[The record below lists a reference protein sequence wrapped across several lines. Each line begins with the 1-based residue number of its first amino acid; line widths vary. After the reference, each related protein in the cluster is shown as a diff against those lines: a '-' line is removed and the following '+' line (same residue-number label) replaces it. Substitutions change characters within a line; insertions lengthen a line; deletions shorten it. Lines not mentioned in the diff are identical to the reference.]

1 VLFFV
6 VWHTAA
12 AASLQTNKK
21 KGITN
26 NKRTKR
32 TTKRGFLFKR
42 ERRVYSALTSDD
54 DDVNDLTRNWFYTLR
69 VVYFKLSRIPRAMF
83 ASTSNQTMMIRA
95 KTAARSSSSSSS
107 SSSRIQ
113 NKVTFRKRQQLS
125 KNNATSSEFSRVID
139 SSFHLKREK
148 EASVAATTT
157 TTKASNNNNNNNNK
171 RQNVI
176 AKAGGGSIA
185 EDTSGIPE
193 SERFDMSEGTNKKR
207 WAMVFAL
214 FVAFVLCNLDKVN
227 MSVAIVPMAKSFGWT
242 ATQKGLVASAF
253 FWGYAFTQIPGGWLS
268 SKYGGKAVLFYGVIL
283 WSLGTLIAPW
293 CATLGMAPLLASRFI
308 VGLGEGVAPSAA
320 TGILAKTIPPSQRS
334 KAVTAT
340 FGGLDVGSLL
350 GLLIAPPIIL
360 FLGGWQ
366 AVFYLFGFLG
376 FAWGAWWWLGY
387 ANDKSVDMKETA
399 AETAKAAGGLNIPW
413 GKFAK
418 SKEFWALMVAHF
430 TWNYFSYG
438 LLAWL
443 PSFLS
448 SALNVSLA
456 KSSFLSIL
464 PYLSTVAVT
473 TLVAPITDSLENKN
487 GFSRTDVR
495 KLSQALCFGG
505 GAVALSTVGFIVSRT
520 PAADVTNTTIAM
532 VMSALAFCFGMGAW
546 VRTGLFCGHQDLSPK
561 YASIMLGVTNTAA
574 AIGSLLSTFFIGYF
588 MEVTNGSWAWS
599 LFYPIAILQVASAL
613 IFSALWRSTPI
624 DFDA

>member
-1 VLFFV
+1 
-6 VWHTAA
+6 
-12 AASLQTNKK
+12 
-21 KGITN
+21 
-26 NKRTKR
+26 
-32 TTKRGFLFKR
+32 
-42 ERRVYSALTSDD
+42 
-54 DDVNDLTRNWFYTLR
+54 
-69 VVYFKLSRIPRAMF
+69 MF
-83 ASTSNQTMMIRA
+83 ASTSNQSVMNVNASSLSLRNENNGN
-95 KTAARSSSSSSS
+95 KTGKATSRTIRSS
-107 SSSRIQ
+107 IQ
-113 NKVTFRKRQQLS
+113 NRLTFRKRQQLS
-125 KNNATSSEFSRVID
+125 KNNATSKFSAGYSSNADVVV
-139 SSFHLKREK
+139 SSFSSPSSSLLKHEK
-148 EASVAATTT
+148 EASSRAFDV
-157 TTKASNNNNNNNNK
+157 SNNK
-171 RQNVI
+171 RHVI
-176 AKAGGGSIA
+176 AKAGGGASA
-185 EDTSGIPE
+185 EDTSGVPE
-193 SERFDMSEGTNKKR
+193 SELFDLSEGTNKKR
-207 WAMVFAL
+207 WAMVFSL

-268 SKYGGKAVLFYGVIL
+268 SKYGGKAVLFYGVVL

-293 CATLGMAPLLASRFI
+293 CAGLGMGPLLASRFL

-320 TGILAKTIPPSQRS
+320 TGILAKTIPASQRS

-366 AVFYLFGFLG
+366 AVFYLFGVLG
-376 FAWGAWWWLGY
+376 FVWGLWWWFGY
-387 ANDKSVDMKETA
+387 ANDKSVDMKETEA
-399 AETAKAAGGLNIPW
+399 DSSKVSGGLNIPW
-413 GKFAK
+413 VKFAK

-473 TLVAPITDSLENKN
+473 TLVAPIADSLENK
-487 GFSRTDVR
+487 GILSRTDVR
-495 KLSQALCFGG
+495 KMSQTLCFGG

-520 PAADVTNTTIAM
+520 PPASVTNTTIVM
-532 VMSALAFCFGMGAW
+532 IMSALAFCFGMGAW

-599 LFYPIAILQVASAL
+599 LFYPIAALQVASAL
-613 IFSALWRSTPI
+613 LFSALWKSTPI
-624 DFDA
+624 DFDP

>member
-1 VLFFV
+1 M
-6 VWHTAA
+6 
-12 AASLQTNKK
+12 
-21 KGITN
+21 G
-26 NKRTKR
+26 
-32 TTKRGFLFKR
+32 
-42 ERRVYSALTSDD
+42 
-54 DDVNDLTRNWFYTLR
+54 
-69 VVYFKLSRIPRAMF
+69 
-83 ASTSNQTMMIRA
+83 
-95 KTAARSSSSSSS
+95 
-107 SSSRIQ
+107 
-113 NKVTFRKRQQLS
+113 VTFRKRQQLS
-125 KNNATSSEFSRVID
+125 KNNATSSEFSSRVID

-157 TTKASNNNNNNNNK
+157 TTKASNNNNNNK

-293 CATLGMAPLLASRFI
+293 CATLGMAPLLASRFL
-308 VGLGEGVAPSAA
+308 V
-320 TGILAKTIPPSQRS
+320 
-334 KAVTAT
+334 
-340 FGGLDVGSLL
+340 GLDVGSLL

-366 AVFYLFGFLG
+366 AVFYLFGILG
-376 FAWGAWWWLGY
+376 FAWGAWWWLGF
-387 ANDKSVDMKETA
+387 ANDKSVDMKKTA

-448 SALNVSLA
+448 FALNVSLA

-495 KLSQALCFGG
+495 KLSQTLCFGG
-505 GAVALSTVGFIVSRT
+505 GAVALSTVGFIVSKT
-520 PAADVTNTTIAM
+520 PAAAVTNTTIAM

-613 IFSALWRSTPI
+613 IFSALWKSTPI

>member
-1 VLFFV
+1 MR
-6 VWHTAA
+6 
-12 AASLQTNKK
+12 
-21 KGITN
+21 N
-26 NKRTKR
+26 N
-32 TTKRGFLFKR
+32 
-42 ERRVYSALTSDD
+42 Y
-54 DDVNDLTRNWFYTLR
+54 
-69 VVYFKLSRIPRAMF
+69 
-83 ASTSNQTMMIRA
+83 
-95 KTAARSSSSSSS
+95 
-107 SSSRIQ
+107 IQ
-113 NKVTFRKRQQLS
+113 NKKRRSEPIVTIRNSNRSTYSSPVIVHKQQQQQQ
-125 KNNATSSEFSRVID
+125 RIR
-139 SSFHLKREK
+139 SSFNCL
-148 EASVAATTT
+148 S
-157 TTKASNNNNNNNNK
+157 ASNQHLIADNDHHQEK
-171 RQNVI
+171 RAI
-176 AKAGGGSIA
+176 KLITRAGGGAI
-185 EDTSGIPE
+185 EKDTSGIPE
-193 SERFDMSEGTNKKR
+193 SERFDMTEPTTKKR

-227 MSVAIVPMAKSFGWT
+227 MSVAIVPMAASFGWT

-293 CATLGMAPLLASRFI
+293 CATLGMGPLLISRFI

-366 AVFYLFGFLG
+366 AVFYLFGLLG
-376 FAWGAWWWLGY
+376 FAWGAWWWMGY
-387 ANDKSVDMKETA
+387 AKDTAVDMKLTA
-399 AETAKAAGGLNIPW
+399 AETAKSAGGLNIPW

-473 TLVAPITDSLENKN
+473 TLVAPTADALENK
-487 GFSRTDVR
+487 GILSRTQVR
-495 KLSQALCFGG
+495 TVSQGLCFGG
-505 GAVALSTVGFIVSRT
+505 GAVALTAVGMIVSST
-520 PAADVTNTTIAM
+520 PAAKVTQTTIIM

-588 MEVTNGSWAWS
+588 MEATGGSWAWS
-599 LFYPIAILQVASAL
+599 LFYPIAILQVISAL
-613 IFSALWRSTPI
+613 IFALLWKSEPI
-624 DFDA
+624 NFDA

>member
-1 VLFFV
+1 
-6 VWHTAA
+6 
-12 AASLQTNKK
+12 
-21 KGITN
+21 
-26 NKRTKR
+26 
-32 TTKRGFLFKR
+32 
-42 ERRVYSALTSDD
+42 
-54 DDVNDLTRNWFYTLR
+54 
-69 VVYFKLSRIPRAMF
+69 MF

-95 KTAARSSSSSSS
+95 NKTAARSSSSSS

-125 KNNATSSEFSRVID
+125 KNNATSSEFSSRVID

-157 TTKASNNNNNNNNK
+157 TTTKASNNNNNK

-207 WAMVFAL
+207 WGMVFSL

-293 CATLGMAPLLASRFI
+293 CATLGMAPLLASRFL

-376 FAWGAWWWLGY
+376 FAWGAWWWLGF

-495 KLSQALCFGG
+495 KLSQTLCFGG
-505 GAVALSTVGFIVSRT
+505 GAVALSTVGFIVSKT
-520 PAADVTNTTIAM
+520 PAAAVTNTTIAM

-613 IFSALWRSTPI
+613 IFSALWKSTPI